1 MVNSIRKTENKNQM
15 QIAAESMVD
24 EYNSNKELT
33 LFTNIDFEE
42 FYDTK

>member
-15 QIAAESMVD
+15 QIAAESMVN
-24 EYNSNKELT
+24 EYKSNEELT

-42 FYDTK
+42 FYETK